1 MTEDKLLQIIFFEN
15 LFILMYALLV
25 FDYQKRHKNRSE
37 YDIKHNKQDNNRTH
51 LD

>member
-25 FDYQKRHKNRSE
+25 YDYQKRHKSGSE
-37 YDIKHNKQDNNRTH
+37 NDIKHNKQDNNRTYF
-51 LD
+51 D